1 MNLPSIAFFPGHNA
15 SISIYRDNDILT
27 IIELERITNIKN
39 SSFDYFMPLVNQE
52 IVLNE
57 LANYIKTEY
66 NIDKYDKFI
75 INNNGRGN
83 DIEKFKLHFPANEY
97 IIDLSHHVAH
107 SFGSLYQS
115 PFNEAIILSFDGGGE
130 DGHFNI
136 YLAKKQ
142 EELKLIK
149 QVHIDLGSHYH
160 LLGSVCKDIKN
171 YNVLTAAGKVM
182 GLQSY
187 GEVIKEWKNPLKEFL
202 ISSIPFYNN
211 CNYKIKT
218 LSEKINTKLY
228 SVYIQQIGF
237 QHLDDVTPDNLLT
250 GKIAYN
256 LLRTEQEVFEE
267 IVFEQL
273 DEIMSQYNLPL
284 IISGGCAMNILF
296 NTSAKNRYNR
306 DVFVA
311 PNSSDCGLSF
321 GLLMKYMKP
330 TKIMDI
336 TYKGIGILDK
346 NILIEESQKRNCNKT
361 NLNQIINDLSNNK
374 ILGIIQN
381 NSEHGPRAL
390 GNRSIICSPIS
401 LDMKDILNFKVKH
414 REWFRPFAPIVR
426 LEDVSKY
433 FEWEGESRWM
443 NFCPKVRLEYIDKI
457 PAVVHVDGT
466 ARVQTITREQ
476 NEFIYDL
483 LTLFE
488 EKTGIGVLL
497 NTSFN
502 IDGKP
507 ILSTYKDAFK
517 VFDETQLDRLYL
529 NGYYFSK

>member
-1 MNLPSIAFFPGHNA
+1 
-15 SISIYRDNDILT
+15 
-27 IIELERITNIKN
+27 
-39 SSFDYFMPLVNQE
+39 
-52 IVLNE
+52 
-57 LANYIKTEY
+57 
-66 NIDKYDKFI
+66 
-75 INNNGRGN
+75 
-83 DIEKFKLHFPANEY
+83 
-97 IIDLSHHVAH
+97 
-107 SFGSLYQS
+107 
-115 PFNEAIILSFDGGGE
+115 
-130 DGHFNI
+130 
-136 YLAKKQ
+136 
-142 EELKLIK
+142 
-149 QVHIDLGSHYH
+149 
-160 LLGSVCKDIKN
+160 
-171 YNVLTAAGKVM
+171 
-182 GLQSY
+182 
-187 GEVIKEWKNPLKEFL
+187 
-202 ISSIPFYNN
+202 
-211 CNYKIKT
+211 
-218 LSEKINTKLY
+218 
-228 SVYIQQIGF
+228 
-237 QHLDDVTPDNLLT
+237 
-250 GKIAYN
+250 
-256 LLRTEQEVFEE
+256 
-267 IVFEQL
+267 
-273 DEIMSQYNLPL
+273 
-284 IISGGCAMNILF
+284 MNILF

-330 TKIMDI
+330 TKIIDI